1 LRRLLVLRPEVSA
14 NATVARARAAGL
26 EAIAIPLFEIE
37 PVEWQAPDAGS
48 FDGLL
53 LTSANAVRSAGEQI
67 DLLRGLR
74 VYAVG
79 DATAEAARGAGFDIA
94 ATGDSG
100 IDRLL
105 DSIEADLRMLH
116 LCGAERREPRDAR
129 QAITPLTVYR
139 SREIDQPDL
148 SPAPGQLALIH
159 SPRAGMRFAELV
171 KDRTTIAV
179 AAISTAA
186 LEAVGE
192 GWEMAEAADA
202 PNDDALL
209 ALATRLCNKPDPE

>member
-53 LTSANAVRSAGEQI
+53 LTSTNAVTSAGEQI

>member
-1 LRRLLVLRPEVSA
+1 MRRLLVLRPEVSA

-53 LTSANAVRSAGEQI
+53 LTSTNAVTSAGEQI